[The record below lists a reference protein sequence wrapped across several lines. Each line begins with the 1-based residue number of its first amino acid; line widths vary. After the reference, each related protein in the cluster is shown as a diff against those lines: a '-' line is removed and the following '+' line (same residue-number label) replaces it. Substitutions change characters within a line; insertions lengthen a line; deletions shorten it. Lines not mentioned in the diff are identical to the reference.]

1 MVTASSFVEDSR
13 RTLNLAKSEA
23 ERLGT
28 DYLGSEHFLY
38 GLTSDPN
45 LPAYQ
50 LLLEAGSVDG
60 VRSKLGIVY
69 KPTGEKVT
77 ALKDVTPLARK
88 ITEVAKRRYDSD
100 IEPRLDASIYY
111 LLAIL
116 QLGDGISATILE
128 SEGITLER
136 VKEIAE
142 KYRGN

>member
-1 MVTASSFVEDSR
+1 M
-13 RTLNLAKSEA
+13 
-23 ERLGT
+23 
-28 DYLGSEHFLY
+28 
-38 GLTSDPN
+38 
-45 LPAYQ
+45 
-50 LLLEAGSVDG
+50 
-60 VRSKLGIVY
+60 Y